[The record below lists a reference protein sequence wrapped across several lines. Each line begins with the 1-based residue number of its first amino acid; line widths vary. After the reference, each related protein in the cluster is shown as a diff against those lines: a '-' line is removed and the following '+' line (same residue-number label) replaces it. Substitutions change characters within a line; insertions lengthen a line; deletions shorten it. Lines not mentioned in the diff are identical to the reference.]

1 MDDVFRPRNHD
12 IAGLGL
18 DRGSMIEVLL
28 FSRRGGGI
36 ILYCMKLNY
45 PPPQKYGQEVSPVH
59 LPHYIQQTP
68 PSPEPQNLAILASC
82 I

>member
-28 FSRRGGGI
+28 FSRRGGI
-36 ILYCMKLNY
+36 ILYCMK
-45 PPPQKYGQEVSPVH
+45 
-59 LPHYIQQTP
+59 
-68 PSPEPQNLAILASC
+68 
-82 I
+82 